1 MKILLAIL
9 LFSKE
14 FIVFNQEII
23 IYSVFLSILFLSIRA
38 FSSLT
43 EVFENIRSQEK
54 LTLNSNSK
62 NEKMATDHTIQKLQ
76 LNANLSSIFNLS
88 PFHI

>member
-62 NEKMATDHTIQKLQ
+62 NEKLATDRTIQKLQ
-76 LNANLSSIFNLS
+76 LNANLASIFNLLH
-88 PFHI
+88 FHI